1 MFTKEENIYAR
12 MSMYGKRLAYNYT
25 IFNIVKRS
33 QVVATVVE
41 EKTVEIVSTMV
52 EEVMVVKDHIIHN
65 GGSGRKNSGD
75 DDKNDG
81 STDSVEE

>member
-1 MFTKEENIYAR
+1 
-12 MSMYGKRLAYNYT
+12 MSTTT
-25 IFNIVKRS
+25 INSKD
-33 QVVATVVE
+33 TVRKE

-75 DDKNDG
+75 DDKKDG
-81 STDSVEE
+81 SADSVEE

>member
-1 MFTKEENIYAR
+1 
-12 MSMYGKRLAYNYT
+12 MSTTT
-25 IFNIVKRS
+25 INSKD
-33 QVVATVVE
+33 TVRK